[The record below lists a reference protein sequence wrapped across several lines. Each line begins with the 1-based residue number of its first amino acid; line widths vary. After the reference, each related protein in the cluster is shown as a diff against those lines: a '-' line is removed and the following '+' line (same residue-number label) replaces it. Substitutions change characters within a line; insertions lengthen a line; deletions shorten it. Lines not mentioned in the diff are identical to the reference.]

1 METSES
7 TFLEIH
13 DVRTLTGL
21 AQKSKQVVQLKRM
34 GIPFYINAQGLPI
47 VARCVLEGSRAKPA
61 VPNTRWRPAIDGT

>member
-21 AQKSKQVVQLKRM
+21 AQKSKQVVQLK
-34 GIPFYINAQGLPI
+34 
-47 VARCVLEGSRAKPA
+47 
-61 VPNTRWRPAIDGT
+61 